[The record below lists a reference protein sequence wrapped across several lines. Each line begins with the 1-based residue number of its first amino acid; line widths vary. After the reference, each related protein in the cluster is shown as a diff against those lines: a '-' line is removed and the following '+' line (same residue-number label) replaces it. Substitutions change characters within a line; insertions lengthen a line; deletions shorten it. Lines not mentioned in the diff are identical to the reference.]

1 MSAEL
6 CFYWELVGENP
17 SFSLSASGA
26 FLGLWLHHS
35 NLYIGILQRNKTCRM
50 CVHTHTHTHTYVKE
64 GGGDLFQEIAYM
76 IVGAGKV
83 HDLQVWPGDP
93 RKS

>member
-1 MSAEL
+1 
-6 CFYWELVGENP
+6 
-17 SFSLSASGA
+17 
-26 FLGLWLHHS
+26 
-35 NLYIGILQRNKTCRM
+35 M
-50 CVHTHTHTHTYVKE
+50 CVHTHTHTHTHTYVKE
-64 GGGDLFQEIAYM
+64 GGGDLFQEIAYV